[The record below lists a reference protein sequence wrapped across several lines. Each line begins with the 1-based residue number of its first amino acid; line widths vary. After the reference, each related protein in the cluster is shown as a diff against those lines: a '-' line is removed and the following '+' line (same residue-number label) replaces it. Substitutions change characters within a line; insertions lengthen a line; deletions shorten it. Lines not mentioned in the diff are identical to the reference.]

1 MGARERLRRKQFTG
15 SQIKLGQNLLI
26 FSKVSLSLYS
36 PSLCQVDI
44 KIV

>member
-1 MGARERLRRKQFTG
+1 MGARERLRRKQI
-15 SQIKLGQNLLI
+15 SKIKLDQNLLI

>member
-1 MGARERLRRKQFTG
+1 MGARERLRRKQI
-15 SQIKLGQNLLI
+15 SQIELGQNLLI